1 MESKD
6 ENIKI
11 RRIERWN
18 NRWMRPEEYKS
29 KKKKKNPLK
38 KEITEELK
46 TKMKELT
53 DIRTQEQKGK
63 RRKQVRTKKSQ
74 KN

>member
-18 NRWMRPEEYKS
+18 NRWVRREEYKS
-29 KKKKKNPLK
+29 KKKEEEPVKKGNHRR
-38 KEITEELK
+38 TENKDE
-46 TKMKELT
+46 
-53 DIRTQEQKGK
+53 RTNGY
-63 RRKQVRTKKSQ
+63 
-74 KN
+74 